1 MHKSRLFIIAI
12 FIKFN
17 FDLFPS
23 GFLKKENHKICEIKV
38 WWIVLICNKGM
49 MSEEHSFIKGMGT
62 RQQNYEPI
70 SVLTSDMSFILHAA
84 TLALPPVFQFVVYLF
99 F

>member
-1 MHKSRLFIIAI
+1 
-12 FIKFN
+12 
-17 FDLFPS
+17 
-23 GFLKKENHKICEIKV
+23 
-38 WWIVLICNKGM
+38 

>member
-1 MHKSRLFIIAI
+1 
-12 FIKFN
+12 
-17 FDLFPS
+17 
-23 GFLKKENHKICEIKV
+23 
-38 WWIVLICNKGM
+38 
-49 MSEEHSFIKGMGT
+49 MSEEHNFHCEGMGA

-84 TLALPPVFQFVVYLF
+84 TLALPPAFQFVVYLF